1 MLEVDRT
8 YGGHHETDASDPKR
22 TCEDVRFRLPPVPQ
36 YGATMPAPLDTD
48 GSVIIVSPAPSLTGW
63 KLQSRPC
70 SEYTLT
76 AG

>member
-1 MLEVDRT
+1 
-8 YGGHHETDASDPKR
+8 
-22 TCEDVRFRLPPVPQ
+22 
-36 YGATMPAPLDTD
+36 MPAPLDTD